1 MHSLE
6 NKKEN
11 NLEGVTI
18 MNLYKIAN
26 EYQEVLSKTFDPE
39 TGEVN
44 EAALSLLDITKG
56 EVKEKSIAVASYIKN
71 LEAEK
76 IAIQSAKDAMGE
88 REKRL
93 ANRLASLSDYLHSN
107 MERCGINEIS
117 SPYFVIKL
125 KKNPVSVDD
134 YNHDLIPNEYKKT
147 VTEIKIDK
155 RKIKEE
161 LQAGVVIPGATLK
174 QSTRLEIR

>member
-1 MHSLE
+1 
-6 NKKEN
+6 
-11 NLEGVTI
+11 

-26 EYQEVLSKTFDPE
+26 EYQEVLNKTFDEE

-44 EAALSLLDITKG
+44 EAALALLDAVEKNI
-56 EVKEKSIAVASYIKN
+56 KEKGIAVASYIKN

-76 IAIQSAKDAMGE
+76 NAIETAKKEMGE
-88 REKRL
+88 RERRL

-134 YNHDLIPNEYKKT
+134 YDRDLIPDEYKRVVK
-147 VTEIKIDK
+147 EIKIDK
-155 RKIKEE
+155 LQIKKD
-161 LQAGVVIPGATLK
+161 LQAGVEIPGATLK